1 MHNPDPH
8 ANVSIDCDPGKAA
21 EAAEMVRRDFSALL
35 KVFEEQLAISSDNE
49 VERRVHINEARSAA
63 ERGIKL
69 SKELIDMLRS
79 RTS

>member
-1 MHNPDPH
+1 
-8 ANVSIDCDPGKAA
+8 
-21 EAAEMVRRDFSALL
+21 MVRRDFSALL

-69 SKELIDMLRS
+69 SNELIDMLRS